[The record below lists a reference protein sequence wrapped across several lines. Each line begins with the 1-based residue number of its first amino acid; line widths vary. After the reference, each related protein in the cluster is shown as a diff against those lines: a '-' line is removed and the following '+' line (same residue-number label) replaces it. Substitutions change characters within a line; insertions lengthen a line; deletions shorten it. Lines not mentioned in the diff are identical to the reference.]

1 VITGHVYRV
10 HTTLANPPKTK
21 IVFCV
26 GNWFLWFNT
35 EARRRPAQMAVKAGE
50 APGIS
55 RDCHLDCGRINVFP
69 PGELAAA
76 EDMGACAHEFLS
88 RVADEVENSA
98 TTLAALYRRE
108 VPQILRD
115 HVKPKD
121 KKTLTL
127 KLKTKEGDP

>member
-1 VITGHVYRV
+1 
-10 HTTLANPPKTK
+10 
-21 IVFCV
+21 
-26 GNWFLWFNT
+26 
-35 EARRRPAQMAVKAGE
+35 MAVKAGE

-55 RDCHLDCGRINVFP
+55 KDCHLDCGRINVFP

-121 KKTLTL
+121 KKILTL
-127 KLKTKEGDP
+127 KLKTKEGGP